1 MSAAAW
7 KVWRAFRE
15 LDALPDEECRRV
27 LARAMAN
34 TSTWA
39 MAMPGVVFF
48 VALVLIPLAMWAA
61 ILAWGPT
68 LAPIIPDDFATSMS
82 VMGLIQVVGAAV
94 AWLAALWL
102 RSYRALARELRRETC
117 PKCHSSLMGLPITA
131 PGTEPDPAQNRV
143 KCPEC
148 GRVWRLLDLGLTPR
162 DLVPWEQRG
171 MDPSAGRLRRR
182 DEG

>member
-1 MSAAAW
+1 MVAAAW

-15 LDALPDEECRRV
+15 LDGLPDEECRRV

-34 TSTWA
+34 TSTLARALPGLVFWA
-39 MAMPGVVFF
+39 TLMLVP
-48 VALVLIPLAMWAA
+48 VALWRA
-61 ILAWGPT
+61 IIAWGPT
-68 LAPIIPDDFATSMS
+68 LAPLIPDDFATSIS
-82 VMGLIQVVGAAV
+82 VMGLIQVISATIARCAAI
-94 AWLAALWL
+94 WL
-102 RSYRALARELRRETC
+102 RSYSALARELRRETC
-117 PKCHSSLMGLPITA
+117 PKCRSSLMGLPITA

-162 DLVPWEQRG
+162 DLIPWEQRG

-182 DEG
+182 DAD